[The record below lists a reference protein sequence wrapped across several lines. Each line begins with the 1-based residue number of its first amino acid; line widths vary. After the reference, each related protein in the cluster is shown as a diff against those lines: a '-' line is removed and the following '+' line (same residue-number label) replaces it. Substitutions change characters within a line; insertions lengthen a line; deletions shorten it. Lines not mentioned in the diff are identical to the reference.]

1 MNELLHG
8 FPLLIEKNLP
18 SRQKRSR
25 RRKSQTEKL
34 YRYTK
39 TDLVQNKH
47 TMQLVLELYSKDKKQ
62 KNNKKN
68 KNKN

>member
-1 MNELLHG
+1 MKEIAFG
-8 FPLLIEKNLP
+8 FPLLIEKKQP

-39 TDLVQNKH
+39 TDLLQNKN

-62 KNNKKN
+62 KNSKNN